1 MRGRPALAD
10 KLTVAVLGAT
20 GYAGGELAR
29 LLVNHPDVEIAFVS
43 SESQAGQP
51 LSRVLPSLRYD
62 SRAAGLVL
70 ARAGE
75 LPDVD
80 VAFSCL
86 PTGSLPSVLREL
98 ASRAKRVINLAG
110 DFRLRDPAL
119 LARHYP
125 QAAAVQESFAYYVP
139 DLYPVPEAR
148 LINLPGCMAVAT
160 IYALYPLLA
169 GDLVEP
175 EIAVQAATGSS
186 GAGRKALESH
196 AERAGNV
203 RVHRLHG
210 HRHGPEVVQ
219 ALADLTGA
227 QVDLQFSTVSLDVSR
242 GIMATAFS
250 RLRPGVEPTA
260 VKRAYAQAYRN
271 TPFVRSRPA
280 SPRFPSDLP
289 MLSTVVGSN
298 VAEVAAAAGGR
309 WCVTVTALDNLLK
322 GAAGQAVQAMNLVHG
337 LPETA
342 GLPFSGRWV

>member
-1 MRGRPALAD
+1 
-10 KLTVAVLGAT
+10 VAVLGAT
-20 GYAGGELAR
+20 GYAGGELTR
-29 LLVNHPDVEIAFVS
+29 LLIGHPGVELAFLS

-51 LSRVLPSLRYD
+51 VARVLPSLRYD
-62 SRAAGLVL
+62 TRAAGLVL
-70 ARAGE
+70 AGAAE
-75 LPDVD
+75 LPEVD

-98 ASRAKRVINLAG
+98 ASRAKWVINLAG
-110 DFRLRDPAL
+110 DFRLRDPAQ

-125 QAAAVQESFAYYVP
+125 AAAAVEETFAYYVP
-139 DLYPVPEAR
+139 DLHPVPESR

-169 GDLVEP
+169 NGLIEP

-186 GAGRKALESH
+186 GSGKNALEAH

-219 ALADLTGA
+219 ALSDLTGA
-227 QVDLQFSTVSLDVSR
+227 CVDLQFSTVSLDVSR

-250 RLRPGVEPTA
+250 RLKPGVEATA
-260 VKRAYAQAYRN
+260 VKRAYTLAYRN
-271 TPFVRSRPA
+271 TPFVHARLA
-280 SPRFPSDLP
+280 SPKFPSDLP

-298 VAEVAAAAGGR
+298 IAEVAAAARGR
-309 WCVTVTALDNLLK
+309 WCVTVTALDNLIK
-322 GAAGQAVQAMNLVHG
+322 GAAGQAVQAMNLLHG
-337 LPETA
+337 LPETT
-342 GLPFSGRWV
+342 GLPVSGRWV

>member
-1 MRGRPALAD
+1 LAE
-10 KLTVAVLGAT
+10 KLRVAVLGAT
-20 GYAGGELAR
+20 GYAGGELTR
-29 LLVNHPDVEIAFVS
+29 LLVGHPDVEIAFLS

-62 SRAAGLVL
+62 TRAIGLVL
-70 ARAGE
+70 ARAAE

-80 VAFSCL
+80 VVFSCL

-98 ASRAKRVINLAG
+98 ASKAKRVINLAG
-110 DFRLRDPAL
+110 DFRLRDPAQ

-125 QAAAVQESFAYYVP
+125 EAVGIAEAFAYYVP
-139 DLYPVPEAR
+139 DLYPVPETR

-160 IYALYPLLA
+160 VYALYPLLA
-169 GDLVEP
+169 NGLIEP
-175 EIAVQAATGSS
+175 EVAVQAATGSS
-186 GAGRKALESH
+186 GGGKNALESH

-203 RVHRLHG
+203 RVHKLHG
-210 HRHGPEVVQ
+210 HRHGPEVAQ

-250 RLRPGVEPTA
+250 RLKPGVEVTA
-260 VKRAYAQAYRN
+260 VKRAYALAYRE
-271 TPFVRSRPA
+271 TPFVHSRPA
-280 SPRFPSDLP
+280 SPKFPSDLP

-298 VAEVAAAAGGR
+298 IAEVAAAARGR

-342 GLPFSGRWV
+342 GLPMSGRWV